1 MADEA
6 AVPRR
11 EAGAAGH
18 AVVRPQVIEVVFQR
32 YPGTAAAA
40 AISGLNYEVVIGTNP
55 PRPGTTGADGKV
67 TVQLLPGASARLRV
81 MGTEY
86 VLTVAAGLEPV
97 AETRGWQRRLNMLGY
112 NVGNPDGV
120 VGRKSERAVLNFQ
133 ADNAPLKVDG
143 LCGSQT
149 RQRLHTVAGA

>member
-18 AVVRPQVIEVVFQR
+18 AVVRPQVIEILFQR

-40 AISGLNYEVVIGTNP
+40 GISGLNYEVIIGANP

-97 AETRGWQRRLNMLGY
+97 DQTRGWQRRLNMLGY
-112 NVGNPDGV
+112 NAGNPDGV
-120 VGRKSERAVLNFQ
+120 VGRKSERGVLNFQ
-133 ADNAPLKVDG
+133 ADNSPLKADG
-143 LCGSQT
+143 LCGPQT
-149 RQRLHTVAGA
+149 RQRLRAVAGV